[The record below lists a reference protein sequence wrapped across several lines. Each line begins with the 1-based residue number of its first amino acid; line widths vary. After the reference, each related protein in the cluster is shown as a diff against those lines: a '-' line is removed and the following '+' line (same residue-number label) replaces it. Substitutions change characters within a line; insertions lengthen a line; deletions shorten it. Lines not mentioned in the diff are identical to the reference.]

1 MLAIGKPLTANQRL
15 FKATTD
21 IIGRDEFIALAGVLM
36 VGTKQVVDGL
46 PTACTNGR
54 DEMYGR
60 EFVDSLTDAELRFL
74 MLHECYHKMYRHL
87 TTWRHLYEI
96 DARRANQA
104 CDYVINHKLVNTD
117 AGKSGWI
124 VMPKGGCYD
133 NKYAGM
139 SAKEVFDLLEQQ
151 SDDDDGGGDSGE
163 GTGFDDHDWEGAQ
176 QLSQEEAEALEKE
189 IDEAVRQ
196 GALLAGKMGSGGLRD
211 IGELLETK
219 KDWKELFRDYITTV
233 CSGKDYSTWRKP
245 NRRYIGMD
253 ILMPSSISVSV
264 GEIVLAIDTSGSI
277 GQDELNK
284 FLTEVKGICDQVHP
298 AKVHIVYWDTEVAG
312 HEIYTQDNIE
322 NLVKSTKPAGGGGTT
337 VECVPMYLD
346 EHGIKPECVVVLT
359 DGYLGGSW
367 GKWNAPVL
375 WCIQNNRSAKPDN
388 GVVIHI
394 E

>member
-133 NKYAGM
+133 DKYAGM
-139 SAKEVFDLLEQQ
+139 NAKEVFDLLDQQ
-151 SDDDDGGGDSGE
+151 SDDDDTTIIRQAIDF
-163 GTGFDDHDWEGAQ
+163 TINVITRHHIDD
-176 QLSQEEAEALEKE
+176 
-189 IDEAVRQ
+189 
-196 GALLAGKMGSGGLRD
+196 D
-211 IGELLETK
+211 IGAFTIGK
-219 KDWKELFRDYITTV
+219 RFDYFRKIF
-233 CSGKDYSTWRKP
+233 SA
-245 NRRYIGMD
+245 
-253 ILMPSSISVSV
+253 
-264 GEIVLAIDTSGSI
+264 IVDAAFCAQTFASATFIIRTCRS
-277 GQDELNK
+277 K
-284 FLTEVKGICDQVHP
+284 HP
-298 AKVHIVYWDTEVAG
+298 M
-312 HEIYTQDNIE
+312 
-322 NLVKSTKPAGGGGTT
+322 S
-337 VECVPMYLD
+337 
-346 EHGIKPECVVVLT
+346 
-359 DGYLGGSW
+359 
-367 GKWNAPVL
+367 
-375 WCIQNNRSAKPDN
+375 
-388 GVVIHI
+388 
-394 E
+394 